1 MKTIRDILPQ
11 AVQFLR
17 ERKISNAR
25 LSSEEILAYA
35 MGTRRLDLYVNFDC
49 PVKEEELIVAREL
62 LKRRAHGTP
71 LEYILGKIDFFGIQL
86 KITPDVLI
94 PRQETEIL
102 ADLVTKEIQKHN
114 TEGKILWDICCGSGC
129 LGLSLKNK
137 FPLLKVSLSDVSTK
151 ALNLAKE
158 NMIKNSLTVE
168 FLEGD
173 FIQPFAGKRADF
185 IVCNPPYISESEYM
199 ALDPEVREF
208 EPKEALLA
216 GANGLEF
223 YERLAK
229 ELPMLLNSGGKLFL
243 EIGESQGDQVKN
255 IFSKVPSAFQE
266 IRKDWAGKDRFFFLE
281 IE

>member
-1 MKTIRDILPQ
+1 MKTIREILPQ

-25 LSSEEILAYA
+25 LSSEEILAFA
-35 MGTRRLDLYVNFDC
+35 MGTRRLDLYLNFDC
-49 PVKEEELIVAREL
+49 PVKEDELVVAREL
-62 LKRRAHGTP
+62 LKKRAHGTP
-71 LEYILGKIDFFGIQL
+71 LEYILGKIDFFGVRL
-86 KITPDVLI
+86 KITADVLI

-102 ADLVTKEIQKHN
+102 AELVMKEMQKQDLRDKV
-114 TEGKILWDICCGSGC
+114 LWDICCGSGC
-129 LGLSLKNK
+129 LGLSLKKK
-137 FPLLKVSLSDVSTK
+137 FPEVKVFLSDISTK

-158 NMIKNSLTVE
+158 NASQNALTVE

-173 FIQPFAGKRADF
+173 FIQPFAGKKADF
-185 IVCNPPYISESEYM
+185 VVCNPPYISEIEYK

-208 EPKEALLA
+208 EPKEALLS
-216 GANGLEF
+216 GPSGLEF

-229 ELPMLLNSGGKLFL
+229 GLPSLLNPGAKVFL
-243 EIGESQGDQVKN
+243 EIGESLGSQVKN
-255 IFSKVPSAFQE
+255 IFSKVPSRFQE